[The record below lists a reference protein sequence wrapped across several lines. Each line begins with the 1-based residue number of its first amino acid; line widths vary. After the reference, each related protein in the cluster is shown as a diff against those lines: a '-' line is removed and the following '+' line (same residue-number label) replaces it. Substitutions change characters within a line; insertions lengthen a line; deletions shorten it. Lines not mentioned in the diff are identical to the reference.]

1 VQRDR
6 CHPGGVGCATIAIPT
21 FDGPPRERALA
32 ELAQRQWGVV
42 TLAQLRALGFG
53 DGAVKHRV
61 RIGRLHR
68 LHRGVYAV
76 GHRAL
81 ERRGRWLAAVLACGP
96 RAALSHVTAAVHW
109 DLLHSAQTRID
120 VTTPR
125 SREGGEGIRQH
136 RARSLDARDTTPHES
151 IRVTTVA
158 RTLLDLAATE
168 PPRRVERAFAQAQR
182 LRIYDH
188 AVVLDLLART
198 NGHRGTARLA
208 RVTAHEP
215 RWTRNDF
222 EAGFLSLIR
231 RAGLPEPLVNEPLD
245 VRDHGPCEPDFRWP
259 AHGLIVETDGWE
271 THGTRAAFEA
281 DRAKDAALTASGYR
295 VLRFTPRTDPHVAL
309 RRVRTLLLSAGS
321 RPRSGSPGR

>member
-1 VQRDR
+1 
-6 CHPGGVGCATIAIPT
+6 VGCETIAIPT
-21 FDGPPRERALA
+21 FGGPPRERALA

-42 TLAQLRALGFG
+42 TLAQLRALGLG

-61 RIGRLHR
+61 RLGRLHR

-96 RAALSHVTAAVHW
+96 HAALSHVTAAAHW

-120 VTTPR
+120 VTSPR
-125 SREGGEGIRQH
+125 GRRGGDGIRLH
-136 RARSLDARDTTPHES
+136 RTRSLDARDTTTHES

-182 LRIYDH
+182 LRIYNH
-188 AVVLDLLART
+188 AEVLDLLART
-198 NGHRGTARLA
+198 NGHRGTAVLA
-208 RVTAHEP
+208 RVTAQEP
-215 RWTRNDF
+215 RWTRNGF
-222 EAGFLSLIR
+222 EARFLSLIR
-231 RAGLPEPLVNEPLD
+231 AAGLPEPLVNEPFEAP
-245 VRDHGPCEPDFRWP
+245 DHGPCEPDFHWP
-259 AHGLIVETDGWE
+259 SHRLIVETDGWE

-281 DRAKDAALTASGYR
+281 DRATDAALTASGYR
-295 VLRFTPRTDPHVAL
+295 VVRFTPRTDPHVAL
-309 RRVRTLLLSAGS
+309 RRVRVLLLSAKS